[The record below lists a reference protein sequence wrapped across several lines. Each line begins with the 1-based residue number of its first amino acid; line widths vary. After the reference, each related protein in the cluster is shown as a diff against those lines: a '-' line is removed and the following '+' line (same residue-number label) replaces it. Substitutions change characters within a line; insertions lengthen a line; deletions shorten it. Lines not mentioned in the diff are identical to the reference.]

1 MKCKSVIS
9 CVIVTCLCLA
19 GTAVAQGPVYAGA
32 GHAFESSG
40 GLLGGFDVL
49 LLRPYGGGYD
59 QWMHAAVSGSS
70 MTPSNDFEI
79 SPRIWLGYVGESG
92 FGVRSRWF
100 QYQHELKAGTGVFED
115 WPDQGLQS
123 EGRNFL
129 DVYAVDIDFMQQ
141 IELGCWDVNA
151 GAGIRAGGVKRRT
164 TLEFGLFS
172 STVTSRFEGVGP
184 TIFAELKRPII
195 GTGLSLVANARGS
208 VLFGDGV
215 FDYTADPFGP
225 DSGKVDSVVAVGEIQ
240 LGAEYARQL
249 GYGTTG
255 FVQCLWEGQ
264 IWSDASQYLEFTN
277 ELERADLGLMGVAF
291 NFGIAR

>member
-1 MKCKSVIS
+1 M
-9 CVIVTCLCLA
+9 VTCLCLA
-19 GTAVAQGPVYAGA
+19 GTAVAQGQVYAGA
-32 GHAFESSG
+32 GQAFESSG
-40 GLLGGFDVL
+40 GLVGGFDVL
-49 LLRPYGGGYD
+49 FLRAYGGGYD

-79 SPRIWLGYVGESG
+79 SPRVWLGYVGESG

-115 WPDQGLQS
+115 WPGQGQQS

-151 GAGIRAGGVKRRT
+151 GAGIRAGGVKRNT
-164 TLEFGLFS
+164 TLQFGS
-172 STVTSRFEGVGP
+172 AAPSTITSRFEGVGP

-208 VLFGDGV
+208 VLFGDGA
-215 FDYTADPFGP
+215 FDHPGLPFGP
-225 DSGKVDSVVAVGEIQ
+225 DAGKVDSVVAVGEIQ

-264 IWSDASQYLEFTN
+264 IWSNASHYLEYTN
-277 ELERADLGLMGVAF
+277 ELERADLGLMGIAF